1 MTFARAVESR
11 SERHK
16 AQTPRRPR
24 RRLRAPWQP
33 LAILAAVAGSL
44 WFAAEPYPNLRS
56 ANGALAMNGSGVFA
70 LCVGA
75 SERNC
80 VIDGDTI
87 RYGGTKIRL
96 EDIDAPEVFS
106 PSCASE
112 AARGRRA
119 TRRLLELINAGP
131 FQLVRLTLRGAS
143 GHFARARLALGGH
156 RPARP
161 DAVTP
166 ACRGR
171 GQRSGLRLRG
181 ARLQGGDV
189 PRGAWP
195 GRSTWRGPSLKGG
208 WRRRGP
214 GRSGTRFTPL
224 GSPARGAT
232 LTRP

>member
-16 AQTPRRPR
+16 AQKPGRPR
-24 RRLRAPWQP
+24 QRLRPPWQP

-44 WFAAEPYPNLRS
+44 WFAAEPHRNLMS
-56 ANGALAMNGSGVFA
+56 ADGALAMNGSGVFA
-70 LCVGA
+70 LCIGA

-106 PSCASE
+106 PRCASE

-131 FQLVRLTLRGAS
+131 FELVRTGDHEHDRYGRTLRTIERGGRSLGDTLVAE
-143 GHFARARLALGGH
+143 GLARRW
-156 RPARP
+156 
-161 DAVTP
+161 D
-166 ACRGR
+166 
-171 GQRSGLRLRG
+171 G
-181 ARLQGGDV
+181 ARHSWCG
-189 PRGAWP
+189 
-195 GRSTWRGPSLKGG
+195 
-208 WRRRGP
+208 
-214 GRSGTRFTPL
+214 
-224 GSPARGAT
+224 
-232 LTRP
+232 